1 LRTPTDLAEPA
12 RVADSAAAPADSAP
26 SVVETDI
33 SGQAAGDRLRQ
44 QVPPAWQ
51 AVVDEARIA
60 RDAGELIA
68 PPETNAVE
76 LYVAA
81 RAMAPEQTV
90 IATELDAVIEQVL
103 ALAETALLAQQT
115 EDAAAAL
122 QMVRLANPDNP
133 RLPFLDAQV
142 AELAL
147 RAQLADAR
155 SAIREGRFEDAAA
168 ALEAAESLAGES
180 TAEVALLNE
189 ELAAAR
195 SEQQVDEVL
204 ALANQRLG
212 DNALTSPS
220 NNNARYYYE
229 LVLSNDPQNP
239 AARQGLIAVASKLVL
254 HARNAVDEGRLNDAE
269 RLLRD
274 ARDLDPDSSELT
286 ASVTALATARAAEA
300 EALRQAELEAEA
312 ARLAE
317 LEAEAARQAARPAAA
332 GTATG
337 DTDLAAGTPGDPAPY
352 SLAGA
357 DAQAAGAAGFA
368 PDPGANTDSE
378 GGSGAIDSGLT
389 ADTGGNQ
396 AEGSS
401 AQAAEPEYVP
411 ISSLTRTNY
420 VVPDYP
426 RSAQRRNITGWVDIS
441 FTVTAAGTVEK
452 VGILDSN
459 PGDVFNDVATEAISK
474 WRFEPAL
481 ENGIPVEKRVA
492 VRLSFDLE

>member
-1 LRTPTDLAEPA
+1 
-12 RVADSAAAPADSAP
+12 
-26 SVVETDI
+26 
-33 SGQAAGDRLRQ
+33 
-44 QVPPAWQ
+44 
-51 AVVDEARIA
+51 VVDEARIA

-142 AELAL
+142 AELTL
-147 RAQLADAR
+147 RAQLVDAR
-155 SAIREGRFEDAAA
+155 AAIRESRFEDAAA

-220 NNNARYYYE
+220 NDNARYYYE

-274 ARDLDPDSSELT
+274 ARDLDPDGSELT
-286 ASVTALATARAAEA
+286 ASVTALETARAAEA

-312 ARLAE
+312 ARQAE
-317 LEAEAARQAARPAAA
+317 LEAEAARPAAA

-368 PDPGANTDSE
+368 PDPGANTESE

-401 AQAAEPEYVP
+401 AQTAEPEYVP

-426 RSAQRRNITGWVDIS
+426 RSARRRNITGWVDIS

-459 PGDVFNDVATEAISK
+459 PGGVFNDVATEAISK